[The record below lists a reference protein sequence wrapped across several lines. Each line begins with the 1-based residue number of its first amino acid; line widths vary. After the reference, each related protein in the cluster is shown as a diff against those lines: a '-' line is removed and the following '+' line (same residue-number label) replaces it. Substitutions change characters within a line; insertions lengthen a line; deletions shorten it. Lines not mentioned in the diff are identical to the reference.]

1 MEAQAEE
8 PEDLDIEVTDAEAE
22 AAEMRFDAL
31 RLAIQEEN
39 LVPEGVV
46 RLAEYY
52 YRYATTGVIEAY
64 PAPEN
69 PKLKKLKAV
78 T

>member
-52 YRYATTGVIEAY
+52 YRYATTGAIEAY

-69 PKLKKLKAV
+69 PKSKKLKAV